1 MPEKQKRATRL
12 YERTQVINLEPVA
25 VDNPRR
31 EGSNRYMI
39 FECLKDGMTVDE
51 FLTAVDRFKGG
62 NKDLQLLEE
71 AGYISID

>member
-1 MPEKQKRATRL
+1 MSEKRKRATRL
-12 YERTQVINLEPVA
+12 YKRTQVISVHESA
-25 VDNPRR
+25 ETNPRR

-71 AGYISID
+71 AGYITVN